1 MFIVFCKLWQN
12 KKRDATLTKNVTF
25 DFHLQELGLKEDMM
39 RKMENSLENYKR
51 KFAVMR
57 HQQGLLYSDY
67 LKDKK
72 VRRER
77 DSQMKTSHVQI

>member
-72 VRRER
+72 VRRGREIL
-77 DSQMKTSHVQI
+77 K

>member
-1 MFIVFCKLWQN
+1 M
-12 KKRDATLTKNVTF
+12 TKNVTF
-25 DFHLQELGLKEDMM
+25 KFCLQELGIKEDMM

-57 HQQGLLYSDY
+57 HQQGLLYNDY

-77 DSQMKTSHVQI
+77 ERDILK

>member
-1 MFIVFCKLWQN
+1 M
-12 KKRDATLTKNVTF
+12 TKNVTF
-25 DFHLQELGLKEDMM
+25 KFCLQELGIKEDMM

-57 HQQGLLYSDY
+57 HQQGLLYNDY

-72 VRRER
+72 VRREGER
-77 DSQMKTSHVQI
+77 DILK

>member
-1 MFIVFCKLWQN
+1 M
-12 KKRDATLTKNVTF
+12 TKNVTF
-25 DFHLQELGLKEDMM
+25 KFCLQELGIKEDMM

-57 HQQGLLYSDY
+57 HQQGLLYNDY

-77 DSQMKTSHVQI
+77 EIFSNENTTCSNIN

>member
-1 MFIVFCKLWQN
+1 
-12 KKRDATLTKNVTF
+12 
-25 DFHLQELGLKEDMM
+25 M

-77 DSQMKTSHVQI
+77 ESVK

>member
-1 MFIVFCKLWQN
+1 M
-12 KKRDATLTKNVTF
+12 TKNVTF
-25 DFHLQELGLKEDMM
+25 KFCLQELGIKEDMM

-77 DSQMKTSHVQI
+77 ERYSQMKTRHAQI

>member
-1 MFIVFCKLWQN
+1 M
-12 KKRDATLTKNVTF
+12 TKNVTF
-25 DFHLQELGLKEDMM
+25 KFCLQELGIKEDMM

-57 HQQGLLYSDY
+57 HQQGLLYNDY

-77 DSQMKTSHVQI
+77 EIFSNENTICSNIN

>member
-1 MFIVFCKLWQN
+1 M
-12 KKRDATLTKNVTF
+12 TKNVTF
-25 DFHLQELGLKEDMM
+25 KFCLQELGIKEDMM

-77 DSQMKTSHVQI
+77 EIFSNENTTCSNIN

>member
-77 DSQMKTSHVQI
+77 EILK

>member
-1 MFIVFCKLWQN
+1 
-12 KKRDATLTKNVTF
+12 
-25 DFHLQELGLKEDMM
+25 M

-72 VRRER
+72 VRGEKKRGRER
-77 DSQMKTSHVQI
+77 FGYEIGCWKC